1 MVGYL
6 SSGKA
11 GTQTSFLEINVVE
24 DVLKY
29 ADDFVLPNSNRYL

>member
-24 DVLKY
+24 DALKH
-29 ADDFVLPNSNRYL
+29 AGETVLPNNNRYL